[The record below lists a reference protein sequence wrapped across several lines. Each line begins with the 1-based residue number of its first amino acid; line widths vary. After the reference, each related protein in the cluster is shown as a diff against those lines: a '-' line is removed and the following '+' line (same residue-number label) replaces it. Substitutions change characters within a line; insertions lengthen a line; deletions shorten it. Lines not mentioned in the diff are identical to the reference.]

1 MRPENAV
8 IELALPA
15 RSPRRAARLFHR
27 LDVMDYQYKKPT
39 RIQVLSNFSK
49 LRNSYKIEGY
59 EQTQKE
65 EAFPKE
71 IWGRANNEG
80 TRGSGLPTAER
91 GPRGAPW
98 DSHREHHL
106 LILVR

>member
-65 EAFPKE
+65 RKRLLQLSWP
-71 IWGRANNEG
+71 IQMI
-80 TRGSGLPTAER
+80 SIPER
-91 GPRGAPW
+91 NMGA
-98 DSHREHHL
+98 RK
-106 LILVR
+106 